1 MKIKIPAQ
9 RINQSNNKNSTHR
22 LPEQREYD
30 TGQEYINP
38 LTQIL
43 CNSISS
49 SRQQENPRTQ
59 KRQRGGLKRHLISTT
74 LPPPKCESVQ
84 VWAASQWKRSS
95 FFFEYKPN
103 TNRWSNW
110 LRDACCWK
118 ILNLLFDDILLLKG
132 PLCSFLLERSKTHA
146 SDNMLVWS

>member
-9 RINQSNNKNSTHR
+9 RIHQSNNKNSIHR

-49 SRQQENPRTQ
+49 SRQQENPRMQ
-59 KRQRGGLKRHLISTT
+59 KGRGVVS
-74 LPPPKCESVQ
+74 
-84 VWAASQWKRSS
+84 
-95 FFFEYKPN
+95 
-103 TNRWSNW
+103 
-110 LRDACCWK
+110 
-118 ILNLLFDDILLLKG
+118 KG
-132 PLCSFLLERSKTHA
+132 T
-146 SDNMLVWS
+146 

>member
-9 RINQSNNKNSTHR
+9 RIDQSNNKNSTHQ

-49 SRQQENPRTQ
+49 SRIPARRKAEGWSQ
-59 KRQRGGLKRHLISTT
+59 KALNFYYTT
-74 LPPPKCESVQ
+74 PS
-84 VWAASQWKRSS
+84 
-95 FFFEYKPN
+95 
-103 TNRWSNW
+103 
-110 LRDACCWK
+110 
-118 ILNLLFDDILLLKG
+118 
-132 PLCSFLLERSKTHA
+132 
-146 SDNMLVWS
+146 

>member
-9 RINQSNNKNSTHR
+9 RINQSNNNNSTHR
-22 LPEQREYD
+22 LPEQQEYD

-49 SRQQENPRTQ
+49 SRQQNPSMQ

-74 LPPPKCESVQ
+74 LPPPKQDLMQSELLVNGN
-84 VWAASQWKRSS
+84 V
-95 FFFEYKPN
+95 FFFFRIQTEYKPV
-103 TNRWSNW
+103 
-110 LRDACCWK
+110 
-118 ILNLLFDDILLLKG
+118 I
-132 PLCSFLLERSKTHA
+132 
-146 SDNMLVWS
+146 

>member
-9 RINQSNNKNSTHR
+9 RINQSNNNNSTHR
-22 LPEQREYD
+22 LPEQQEYD

-49 SRQQENPRTQ
+49 SRQQNPPTQ

-84 VWAASQWKRSS
+84 DLIQSELLVNGNVLL
-95 FFFEYKPN
+95 FFSN
-103 TNRWSNW
+103 TNRIQTGD
-110 LRDACCWK
+110 LID
-118 ILNLLFDDILLLKG
+118 
-132 PLCSFLLERSKTHA
+132 
-146 SDNMLVWS
+146 

>member
-9 RINQSNNKNSTHR
+9 RINQSNNNNSTHR

-38 LTQIL
+38 LTRIL
-43 CNSISS
+43 RNSISS
-49 SRQQENPRTQ
+49 SRHQNPRTQ

-84 VWAASQWKRSS
+84 DLMQSELLVNGNVLL
-95 FFFEYKPN
+95 FFSN
-103 TNRWSNW
+103 TNRIQTGD
-110 LRDACCWK
+110 LID
-118 ILNLLFDDILLLKG
+118 
-132 PLCSFLLERSKTHA
+132 
-146 SDNMLVWS
+146 

>member
-1 MKIKIPAQ
+1 MKIRIPAQ

-22 LPEQREYD
+22 LPEQQEYD

-49 SRQQENPRTQ
+49 SRHQNPRTQ

-84 VWAASQWKRSS
+84 DLMQSELLVNGNVL
-95 FFFEYKPN
+95 FFSPPN
-103 TNRWSNW
+103 TNRIQTGD
-110 LRDACCWK
+110 LID
-118 ILNLLFDDILLLKG
+118 
-132 PLCSFLLERSKTHA
+132 
-146 SDNMLVWS
+146 

>member
-30 TGQEYINP
+30 TGQEHINP
-38 LTQIL
+38 STRIL

-49 SRQQENPRTQ
+49 SRHQNPRTQ

-84 VWAASQWKRSS
+84 DFMQSELLVNGNVLL
-95 FFFEYKPN
+95 FFSN
-103 TNRWSNW
+103 TNRIQTGD
-110 LRDACCWK
+110 LID
-118 ILNLLFDDILLLKG
+118 
-132 PLCSFLLERSKTHA
+132 
-146 SDNMLVWS
+146 

>member
-22 LPEQREYD
+22 LPEQQEYD

-74 LPPPKCESVQ
+74 LPPLKCESVQ
-84 VWAASQWKRSS
+84 DLMQSELLVNGNVL
-95 FFFEYKPN
+95 FFFFFRIQTEYKPV
-103 TNRWSNW
+103 
-110 LRDACCWK
+110 
-118 ILNLLFDDILLLKG
+118 I
-132 PLCSFLLERSKTHA
+132 
-146 SDNMLVWS
+146 

>member
-22 LPEQREYD
+22 LPEQQEYD

-49 SRQQENPRTQ
+49 SRQQNPPHAEKAEGWSQ
-59 KRQRGGLKRHLISTT
+59 KALNFYYTT
-74 LPPPKCESVQ
+74 PS
-84 VWAASQWKRSS
+84 
-95 FFFEYKPN
+95 
-103 TNRWSNW
+103 
-110 LRDACCWK
+110 
-118 ILNLLFDDILLLKG
+118 
-132 PLCSFLLERSKTHA
+132 
-146 SDNMLVWS
+146 

>member
-22 LPEQREYD
+22 LPEQQEYH

-49 SRQQENPRTQ
+49 STGRQQNPPTQ
-59 KRQRGGLKRHLISTT
+59 KGRGVVS
-74 LPPPKCESVQ
+74 
-84 VWAASQWKRSS
+84 
-95 FFFEYKPN
+95 
-103 TNRWSNW
+103 
-110 LRDACCWK
+110 
-118 ILNLLFDDILLLKG
+118 KG
-132 PLCSFLLERSKTHA
+132 T
-146 SDNMLVWS
+146 

>member
-49 SRQQENPRTQ
+49 SRHQNPRTQ

-84 VWAASQWKRSS
+84 DFMQSELLVNGNWG
-95 FFFEYKPN
+95 FFCSN

-132 PLCSFLLERSKTHA
+132 LLCSFLLERSKTHA

>member
-22 LPEQREYD
+22 LPEQQEYD

-49 SRQQENPRTQ
+49 STGRQQNPPTQ
-59 KRQRGGLKRHLISTT
+59 KGRGVVS
-74 LPPPKCESVQ
+74 
-84 VWAASQWKRSS
+84 
-95 FFFEYKPN
+95 
-103 TNRWSNW
+103 
-110 LRDACCWK
+110 
-118 ILNLLFDDILLLKG
+118 KG
-132 PLCSFLLERSKTHA
+132 T
-146 SDNMLVWS
+146 

>member
-22 LPEQREYD
+22 LPEQQEYD

-43 CNSISS
+43 RNSISS

-59 KRQRGGLKRHLISTT
+59 KGRGVVS
-74 LPPPKCESVQ
+74 
-84 VWAASQWKRSS
+84 
-95 FFFEYKPN
+95 
-103 TNRWSNW
+103 
-110 LRDACCWK
+110 
-118 ILNLLFDDILLLKG
+118 KG
-132 PLCSFLLERSKTHA
+132 T
-146 SDNMLVWS
+146 